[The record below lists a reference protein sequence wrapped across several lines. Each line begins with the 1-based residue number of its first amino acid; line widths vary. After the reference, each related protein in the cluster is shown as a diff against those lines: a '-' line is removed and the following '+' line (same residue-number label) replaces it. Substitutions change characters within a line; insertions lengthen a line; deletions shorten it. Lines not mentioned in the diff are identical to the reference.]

1 MRTLDPHRC
10 VQSAVPTDDRES
22 TVTTVP
28 TTVGSVYVDD
38 QGAQGQP
45 VALLWPSLFTDH
57 EMWRH
62 QIPALRS
69 AGMRTLAVDPPG
81 HGRSPGPGRHFTMD
95 ECAEAVVQVL
105 DALSVQVPVIML
117 GTSWGG
123 FVAPRVALRAPHR
136 VRGLALFN
144 SSAERGTLFDR
155 AKASVLTN
163 LLRVSMFDKITGP
176 LIVSGLLAPET
187 RRQQPAIGH
196 DLAQQFSAWGRSGFI
211 DTVHSV
217 LIDRDAV
224 LGALADVTVP
234 TLVVSGQQDRT
245 LPAVHSELIATTLCD
260 ARYFEVADAAHLVPL
275 EAPRAA
281 NSLILNFI
289 QSLPAT

>member
-1 MRTLDPHRC
+1 M
-10 VQSAVPTDDRES
+10 
-22 TVTTVP
+22 
-28 TTVGSVYVDD
+28 
-38 QGAQGQP
+38 
-45 VALLWPSLFTDH
+45 
-57 EMWRH
+57 
-62 QIPALRS
+62 
-69 AGMRTLAVDPPG
+69 
-81 HGRSPGPGRHFTMD
+81 
-95 ECAEAVVQVL
+95 QVL

-196 DLAQQFSAWGRSGFI
+196 DLAQQFSA
-211 DTVHSV
+211 
-217 LIDRDAV
+217 
-224 LGALADVTVP
+224 
-234 TLVVSGQQDRT
+234 
-245 LPAVHSELIATTLCD
+245 
-260 ARYFEVADAAHLVPL
+260 
-275 EAPRAA
+275 
-281 NSLILNFI
+281 
-289 QSLPAT
+289 